1 MADLLDRFESSAP
14 DYGIRPIPPPHRTMT
29 GVDFAILWGD
39 LGVGLLVLV
48 TGALLSGLAG
58 VAGVYVI
65 AQAPAFLG
73 PLTADGPAA
82 AAAPR
87 KLDEVYNLTRNQ
99 LALFVA
105 AVFGLAPSTLTAR
118 LQAQV
123 DRLERDL
130 QRSEPATST
139 SRGGPTSS
147 DEEGS

>member
-1 MADLLDRFESSAP
+1 MSVLYLVGSLVGLFNRLRVESSRSSTVE
-14 DYGIRPIPPPHRTMT
+14 DYGLYLAR
-29 GVDFAILWGD
+29 
-39 LGVGLLVLV
+39 LV

-73 PLTADGPAA
+73 PLTTTAA
-82 AAAPR
+82 ATVRDGQAVQIVQAP
-87 KLDEVYNLTRNQ
+87 KNLADVYDLTTNQ
-99 LALFVA
+99 LALFIA

-130 QRSEPATST
+130 QRSEPATSKA
-139 SRGGPTSS
+139 RGGPTSS

>member
-1 MADLLDRFESSAP
+1 VSVLYLVGSLVGLFNRLRVESSRSSTVE
-14 DYGIRPIPPPHRTMT
+14 DYGLYLAR
-29 GVDFAILWGD
+29 
-39 LGVGLLVLV
+39 LV

-58 VAGVYVI
+58 VAGVYLI

-73 PLTADGPAA
+73 PLTQSTSPAGNLVPAA
-82 AAAPR
+82 KAVP
-87 KLDEVYNLTRNQ
+87 LDEIYNLTTNQ

-130 QRSEPATST
+130 QRSEPATSK
-139 SRGGPTSS
+139 SRSGPTSS
-147 DEEGS
+147 DEEGG